1 MHVWNRL
8 LFANVDWAKMRQTM
22 RGWRVCKGGQRKAI
36 DKNWFASMPMFYV
49 YCLYSV
55 NTDVVWGG
63 IERETRDIHNNNC
76 KTALYLCRMC
86 VSVSVNSY
94 ASFCRSY
101 KICTLTEFHFV
112 WNIFKVNAKRISFTI
127 IRNPPYSLHFSL
139 RFSVPVECYRR
150 QYFPYE
156 AFTQLFY
163 AYTAATTTTTIPTTA
178 ATAAVHEDREQGEME
193 RVRLSDAYAKYFS
206 FSTSQLYDGVPEFGF
221 SCFQLIA
228 TTPSPHHYRQQPI
241 ATYSHNVDVFVCS
254 LQMQEF
260 KVMTHD
266 KHFCLYTLNRN
277 CSCLL
282 LLIFHWMWIREDFVW
297 FSLLFFSRVINS
309 FAHGWIRASL
319 CGVFWNR
326 CRTTYDVD

>member
-22 RGWRVCKGGQRKAI
+22 RGWRVCKGRQRKAI

-55 NTDVVWGG
+55 NTDVVWGDC
-63 IERETRDIHNNNC
+63 IERETRDTHNNNC
-76 KTALYLCRMC
+76 KSALYLCRMC
-86 VSVSVNSY
+86 ASVCVNSY

-101 KICTLTEFHFV
+101 KICTQTEFHFV

-127 IRNPPYSLHFSL
+127 IRNPPHSLHFSL

-156 AFTQLFY
+156 AFTQLIY
-163 AYTAATTTTTIPTTA
+163 AYTAATTTIPTTT
-178 ATAAVHEDREQGEME
+178 ATATVHEDREQGEME
-193 RVRLSDAYAKYFS
+193 RVRLSDAYAKYFA

-221 SCFQLIA
+221 SCIQFIA

-282 LLIFHWMWIREDFVW
+282 LLIFHWIDCGYARRGTVLSSILFDF
-297 FSLLFFSRVINS
+297 LFFFFHV
-309 FAHGWIRASL
+309 W
-319 CGVFWNR
+319 
-326 CRTTYDVD
+326 